1 LKRERESDFAIVSD
15 RPAFL
20 TISERFMTVY
30 ELFWPLKG
38 SQTPKNGRNRSWN
51 VQELSEEKFCGIV
64 ILFILF
70 KVEFLLF
77 KGGFYFRISTSKVE
91 FSNRSNF

>member
-20 TISERFMTVY
+20 TISERFMTFHKTIH
-30 ELFWPLKG
+30 EIFWTLKG

-51 VQELSEEKFCGIV
+51 VQELSKDKFCGIG
-64 ILFILF
+64 ILFILL
-70 KVEFLLF
+70 K
-77 KGGFYFRISTSKVE
+77 
-91 FSNRSNF
+91 